1 MAGPDGATHGN
12 VTVVASLVSG
22 WQTWRT
28 AMERALYGEDGFYRR
43 GERPAEHFRTSV
55 HASPRFAAA
64 IARLLVEVDVLLGRP
79 DRLDL
84 VDIGAGSGHLLK
96 NILACAPADLA
107 SRLAPVAVEI
117 APRPAEIPS
126 GIIWRPD
133 LPDRITGLAV
143 ANEWLDNVPLDVVER
158 TPDGV
163 RTVLVDPS
171 TGAERP
177 GPPPSDEDRD
187 WLESW
192 WPLRE
197 PGDRAE
203 IGHPRCAAWA
213 SVVGRLSRGLAIAVD
228 YSHSREARPVYGT
241 LTGYR
246 DGATVPAV
254 PDGSCDVTAHVALDA
269 CTVAGER
276 AGATSSL
283 LTTQRDALRALGLS
297 GARPPLD
304 LAHSDPRAY
313 LAALCQAGEDAELT
327 DPSGLGGFGWLAQ
340 AVDIPIPAV
349 LPQRGEASPHGLPA
363 GDTVR
368 QSR

>member
-1 MAGPDGATHGN
+1 MRRPPHGN
-12 VTVVASLVSG
+12 VTVVAALVTE
-22 WQTWRT
+22 WLTWRT
-28 AMERALYGEDGFYRR
+28 AMERALYGEGGFYRR

-64 IARLLVEVDVLLGRP
+64 IARLLVDVDTALGHP

-84 VDIGAGSGHLLK
+84 VDIGAGSGRLLG
-96 NILACAPADLA
+96 NILAGLPSGIT
-107 SRLAPVAVEI
+107 SRLAPTAVEI
-117 APRPAEIPS
+117 APRPSDIPAS
-126 GIIWRPD
+126 VTWRAD

-143 ANEWLDNVPLDVVER
+143 ANEWLDNIPLDVVER

-171 TGAERP
+171 SGGERP
-177 GPPPSDEDRD
+177 GGEPSAEDRD
-187 WLESW
+187 WLDRW

-203 IGHPRCAAWA
+203 IGHPRCNAWA
-213 SVVGRLSRGLAIAVD
+213 SVIGRLDRGLAIAVD
-228 YSHSREARPVYGT
+228 YSHARDSRPPYGT

-269 CTVAGER
+269 CTTAGER
-276 AGATSSL
+276 AGATSTL
-283 LTTQRDALRALGLS
+283 LTTQRAALLTLGLS
-297 GARPPLD
+297 GARPPLAM
-304 LAHSDPRAY
+304 AHTDPRGY
-313 LAALCQAGEDAELT
+313 VAALCRAGEDAELL

-340 AVDIPIPAV
+340 TVGIP
-349 LPQRGEASPHGLPA
+349 LPPSLAAPP
-363 GDTVR
+363 TN
-368 QSR
+368 